1 MMQKCEQG
9 VKWNYYNKFDAI
21 NDKYLP
27 RIGEGDNM
35 ATQICT
41 ALNKLVYKWYNDGD
55 VYDNTYSLEGWVND
69 LSSYANW
76 IYKYLPLSQEILDRI
91 EDVNE
96 QGYECLLKDLVDKF
110 LNEDT
115 LSYYAKQE
123 KIDSIYECKGKFKFI
138 EHYYEDDEDEEMWFN
153 KRRTYIFGKRKSQQ
167 RIYGLQKTN
176 HYGKIFDLYLEQ
188 CRCYIWIYHS
198 ALLHYGNGWNLY

>member
-9 VKWNYYNKFDAI
+9 VKWNYYNKFEAI

-27 RIGEGDNM
+27 RIGEGETM

-55 VYDNTYSLEGWVND
+55 VYDNTYGLEGWLND

-110 LNEDT
+110 LNKET
-115 LSYYAKQE
+115 LSYYEKQE
-123 KIDSIYECKGKFKFI
+123 KVDSIYECKGKFKFI

-153 KRRTYIFGKRKSQQ
+153 KRRTYIFGKRKGQQ
-167 RIYGLQKTN
+167 RIYGLQKSN
-176 HYGKIFDLYLEQ
+176 HYGTIFDLFLE
-188 CRCYIWIYHS
+188 
-198 ALLHYGNGWNLY
+198 

>member
-55 VYDNTYSLEGWVND
+55 VYDNTYGLDGWLND

-76 IYKYLPLSQEILDRI
+76 LYKYLPLSQEILDRI
-91 EDVNE
+91 EDVNK

-110 LNEDT
+110 LNKET
-115 LSYYAKQE
+115 LSYYEKQE
-123 KIDSIYECKGKFKFI
+123 KVDSIYECKGKFKFI
-138 EHYYEDDEDEEMWFN
+138 EHYYEDDENEEMWFN
-153 KRRTYIFGKRKSQQ
+153 KRRTYIFGKRKGQQ
-167 RIYGLQKTN
+167 RIYELQKSN
-176 HYGKIFDLYLEQ
+176 HYGTIFDIYLEQ

-198 ALLHYGNGWNLY
+198 ASLHYGNGWNLY

>member
-1 MMQKCEQG
+1 MQKCEQG
-9 VKWNYYNKFDAI
+9 VKWDYYNKFEAI

-27 RIGEGDNM
+27 RIGEGETM

-76 IYKYLPLSQEILDRI
+76 LYKYLPLSQEILDRI

-110 LNEDT
+110 LNKET
-115 LSYYAKQE
+115 LSYYEKQE
-123 KIDSIYECKGKFKFI
+123 KVDSIYECKGKFKFI

-153 KRRTYIFGKRKSQQ
+153 KRRTYIFGKRKGQQ
-167 RIYGLQKTN
+167 RIYRLQKSN
-176 HYGKIFDLYLEQ
+176 HYGTNFDLYLEQ
-188 CRCYIWIYHS
+188 CGYYLWIHHPAS
-198 ALLHYGNGWNLY
+198 LHYGNGWNLY

>member
-1 MMQKCEQG
+1 MQKCEQG
-9 VKWNYYNKFDAI
+9 VKWDYYNRFETI

-55 VYDNTYSLEGWVND
+55 VYDNTYSLEGWLND

-76 IYKYLPLSQEILDRI
+76 IYKYLPLSQKILDRI
-91 EDVNE
+91 EDVDE

-110 LNEDT
+110 LNKET
-115 LSYYAKQE
+115 LSYYEKQE
-123 KIDSIYECKGKFKFI
+123 KVDSIYECKGKFKFI

-153 KRRTYIFGKRKSQQ
+153 KRRTYIFSKRKGQQ
-167 RIYGLQKTN
+167 RIYRLQKSN
-176 HYGKIFDLYLEQ
+176 HYGTIFDIYLEQ
-188 CRCYIWIYHS
+188 CRCYIWVYNS
-198 ALLHYGNGWNLY
+198 ASLHYGNGWNLY

>member
-1 MMQKCEQG
+1 MQKCEQG
-9 VKWNYYNKFDAI
+9 VKWDYYNKFEAI
-21 NDKYLP
+21 NYKYLP

-55 VYDNTYSLEGWVND
+55 VYDNTYGLDGWLND

-76 IYKYLPLSQEILDRI
+76 LYKYLPLSQKILDRI

-110 LNEDT
+110 LNKET
-115 LSYYAKQE
+115 LSYYEKQE
-123 KIDSIYECKGKFKFI
+123 KVDSIYECKGKFKFI
-138 EHYYEDDEDEEMWFN
+138 EHYYEDDEDEEM
-153 KRRTYIFGKRKSQQ
+153 
-167 RIYGLQKTN
+167 
-176 HYGKIFDLYLEQ
+176 
-188 CRCYIWIYHS
+188 
-198 ALLHYGNGWNLY
+198 